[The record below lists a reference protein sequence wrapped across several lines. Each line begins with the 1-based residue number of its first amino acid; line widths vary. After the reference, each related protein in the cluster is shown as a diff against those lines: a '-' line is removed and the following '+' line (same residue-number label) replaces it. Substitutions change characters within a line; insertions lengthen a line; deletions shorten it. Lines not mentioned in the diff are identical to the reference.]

1 MTTFGLE
8 YAAAVFSSDNFAGD
22 FSPLSFLLSLASA
35 IALSRASD
43 SALARSTSSA
53 LTTIGSSRDDLR
65 TPSSSSP
72 STPVT
77 GPVCSVASFAAS
89 LLDFDLTLAP
99 GRLRRAN
106 GTKPPSSGCTTA
118 FTTCAGGVA
127 FTGFALCTRES
138 STVTPLA
145 SRLWTAPPS
154 LADDHASSRS
164 TTNATGP
171 RVTARSLGLA
181 RSPSPACLAY
191 IRNPRPCGAAAP
203 GSCPAIGPPHFDDFL
218 SSAVKSLEFRTTLNF
233 YVIKR

>member
-8 YAAAVFSSDNFAGD
+8 YAAAAAVFSSDNFAGD

-118 FTTCAGGVA
+118 FTT
-127 FTGFALCTRES
+127 
-138 STVTPLA
+138 
-145 SRLWTAPPS
+145 
-154 LADDHASSRS
+154 
-164 TTNATGP
+164 
-171 RVTARSLGLA
+171 
-181 RSPSPACLAY
+181 
-191 IRNPRPCGAAAP
+191 
-203 GSCPAIGPPHFDDFL
+203 
-218 SSAVKSLEFRTTLNF
+218 
-233 YVIKR
+233 